1 MVARLDARTDS
12 IIVASAGGLETNVT
26 YTVPLG
32 VCVSII
38 HAYAYHDDLVARNC
52 WWEKDTGL
60 GFGITGSD
68 LTQIEFG
75 VAAGTFRQLYDDSFP
90 GQLFIK
96 KESPLMLRAGQ
107 SIRWSV
113 DPLKTPGAILT
124 MKMIVDKYLG
134 DTAYGS

>member
-1 MVARLDARTDS
+1 
-12 IIVASAGGLETNVT
+12 
-26 YTVPLG
+26 
-32 VCVSII
+32 
-38 HAYAYHDDLVARNC
+38 
-52 WWEKDTGL
+52 
-60 GFGITGSD
+60 